1 MKSVFF
7 KPFKADLPIETKI
20 SRLKED
26 LTDKINQIESK
37 ISNSVM
43 PEIVRINQN
52 LEHIDYEEIK
62 SYGLQLANNDKKLQD
77 FINVSCYF

>member
-1 MKSVFF
+1 MKSVLF